1 MQYPSETELRQ
12 AVETTCEALR
22 RDARVTIRIAPLNGE
37 THWEGGING
46 HFFRI
51 PTGVLVEVPES
62 LALLI
67 AAGERVRVESAAR
80 LDGYRRSGGKRIG

>member
-1 MQYPSETELRQ
+1 MSYLSEEEMQQVVR
-12 AVETTCEALR
+12 ATCETLKNEPR
-22 RDARVTIRIAPLNGE
+22 TTIRIEPLHGE

-51 PTGVLVEVPES
+51 PTGVPVEVPES

-67 AAGERVRVESAAR
+67 ASGERVRVESAAR
-80 LDGYRRSGGKRIG
+80 LSDYRRGSGKRVG